1 LYVRQRDIDEARY
14 LELIVNLARSNE
26 YIARADVINLLRVK
40 DSKAYGLLKELVN
53 QGILEAVNKG
63 RYAKYKLK

>member
-1 LYVRQRDIDEARY
+1 
-14 LELIVNLARSNE
+14 LIVNLARSNE